1 LGAGLA
7 LVRAGLFGQHP
18 AAFPKGAQMKKSPFH
33 PGPLEDLSPP
43 EIEALSAIKDGRKVA
58 VVMYRRLEIMDLAQ
72 QKLAGWALT
81 PEGDWRL
88 GAGK

>member
-1 LGAGLA
+1 M
-7 LVRAGLFGQHP
+7 Q
-18 AAFPKGAQMKKSPFH
+18 KSPFH
-33 PGPLEDLSPP
+33 PGPLETLSAV

-72 QKLAGWALT
+72 QNLAGWALT

>member
-1 LGAGLA
+1 
-7 LVRAGLFGQHP
+7 
-18 AAFPKGAQMKKSPFH
+18 MKKSPFH

-72 QKLAGWALT
+72 QNLAGWALT